1 MLKKQ
6 KIRQIWA
13 VFEMEIETY
22 WTVDRE
28 EQSDMLKN
36 AFSWTAILKA
46 KANWK
51 SEFSVTKIIQ
61 QQEAIG

>member
-13 VFEMEIETY
+13 VFEMEIERY

-28 EQSDMLKN
+28 EQSDVLKK
-36 AFSWTAILKA
+36 AFSSTAIH
-46 KANWK
+46 
-51 SEFSVTKIIQ
+51 
-61 QQEAIG
+61 

>member
-13 VFEMEIETY
+13 VFEMEIETH

-36 AFSWTAILKA
+36 AFSSTAIH
-46 KANWK
+46 
-51 SEFSVTKIIQ
+51 
-61 QQEAIG
+61 